1 MLLNF
6 SKYQGTGNDFIL
18 MDNLSGS
25 YNDITIA
32 QIKEF
37 CDRKLGI
44 GADGL
49 IKINYSK
56 NHAFQMDYYN
66 SDGSQSFCGNG
77 ARCAIAF
84 AEKLGIEVS
93 ELTFDAID
101 GVHWASKK
109 KDEIRIKMGNVNK
122 IQSIENDFELNTGS
136 PHYVKISED
145 ISSETILN
153 FGKSIRY
160 SPKYKHEG
168 INVNLLKGITPTK
181 IEIVTY
187 ERGVENETLSC
198 GTGATACALVWNS
211 IQNSETNFVEVKVK
225 GGDLKIEFSR
235 NNSDGYEE
243 IYLIGPAKFVYLGE
257 INLSKNLH

>member
-1 MLLNF
+1 MLLKF

-18 MDNLSGS
+18 VDNLTGS
-25 YNDITIA
+25 FNDLSIT
-32 QIKEF
+32 QIKEL
-37 CDRKLGI
+37 CNRKQGI

-84 AEKLGIEVS
+84 VETLGIEVS

-101 GVHWASKK
+101 GVHWGSKK
-109 KDEIRIKMGNVNK
+109 KDEIRVKMGNVNK
-122 IQSIENDFELNTGS
+122 IQAIDKDFELNTGS
-136 PHYVKISED
+136 PHYVKISKD

-153 FGKSIRY
+153 IGKSIRY
-160 SPKYKHEG
+160 SPNYKQEG

-181 IEIVTY
+181 IEIATY

-198 GTGATACALVWNS
+198 GTGATACALIWNK
-211 IQNSETNFVEVKVK
+211 IQDSDANFVEVKVK
-225 GGDLKIEFSR
+225 GGELKVEFSR
-235 NNSDGYEE
+235 NNFDGYEE
-243 IYLIGPAKFVYLGE
+243 IYLIGPAKLVYSGE
-257 INLSKNLH
+257 VNLSKNIH